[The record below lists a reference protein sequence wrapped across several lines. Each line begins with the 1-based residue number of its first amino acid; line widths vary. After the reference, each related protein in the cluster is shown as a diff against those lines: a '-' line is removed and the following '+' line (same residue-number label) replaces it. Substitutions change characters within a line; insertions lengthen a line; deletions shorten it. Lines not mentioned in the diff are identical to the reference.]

1 MNITIFYKT
10 VSILVEITKFYKSP
24 LIYTYEKYFTKQNIK
39 RLQNYTYHFNNNNNN
54 NNIHS
59 IHDIEL
65 DSV

>member
-1 MNITIFYKT
+1 MNITVFYKT

-39 RLQNYTYHFNNNNNN
+39 RLQTYTYHFNN

-65 DSV
+65 DSF